1 VVVRGLAC
9 VDIFSVGGA
18 RRFTADGV
26 QPWLL
31 ADFRSVTGLALT
43 GTAVA
48 PIVNAEVRGE
58 SLPLRAG
65 GAYGR
70 SLVWSLGSIARLD
83 AGTPAYTLEST
94 TGPKRTPARAAS
106 EADIAVIG
114 DEVWPS
120 GQPEFAEAGSGRHS
134 DTEDYWTWSDLPVA
148 PDRTGPNR
156 TRETRAAAGADALD
170 DDTLVLNRRP
180 LPPMPDSHTAD
191 RARPGG
197 DRPQPAFTLRVG
209 VSETIMLD
217 QPTIIGRNPRAP
229 GLPYGAD
236 ARLVTVPSPE
246 LEVSSSHVE
255 IQQVGEAVVVTD
267 LRSTNGTFILH
278 QDRAPERLR
287 PGESR
292 VLPAGAALDI
302 GDGNIIEIAHIPPAR

>member
-1 VVVRGLAC
+1 
-9 VDIFSVGGA
+9 
-18 RRFTADGV
+18 
-26 QPWLL
+26 
-31 ADFRSVTGLALT
+31 
-43 GTAVA
+43 
-48 PIVNAEVRGE
+48 
-58 SLPLRAG
+58 
-65 GAYGR
+65 
-70 SLVWSLGSIARLD
+70 
-83 AGTPAYTLEST
+83 
-94 TGPKRTPARAAS
+94 
-106 EADIAVIG
+106 
-114 DEVWPS
+114 
-120 GQPEFAEAGSGRHS
+120 
-134 DTEDYWTWSDLPVA
+134 
-148 PDRTGPNR
+148 
-156 TRETRAAAGADALD
+156 
-170 DDTLVLNRRP
+170 
-180 LPPMPDSHTAD
+180 
-191 RARPGG
+191 
-197 DRPQPAFTLRVG
+197 VG